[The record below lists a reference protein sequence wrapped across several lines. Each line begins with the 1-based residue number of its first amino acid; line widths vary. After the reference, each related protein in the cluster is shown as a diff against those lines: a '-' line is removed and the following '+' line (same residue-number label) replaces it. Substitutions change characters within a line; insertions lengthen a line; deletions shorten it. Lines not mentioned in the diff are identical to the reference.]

1 VAAVTEVPE
10 SISTFASVAD
20 RVLTDAQRSF
30 GARLDAAMLEKEVHD
45 VLSGLWSESTRVT
58 TFIPVLALRE
68 LRDRLGEHN

>member
-1 VAAVTEVPE
+1 
-10 SISTFASVAD
+10 
-20 RVLTDAQRSF
+20 VLTDAQRSF